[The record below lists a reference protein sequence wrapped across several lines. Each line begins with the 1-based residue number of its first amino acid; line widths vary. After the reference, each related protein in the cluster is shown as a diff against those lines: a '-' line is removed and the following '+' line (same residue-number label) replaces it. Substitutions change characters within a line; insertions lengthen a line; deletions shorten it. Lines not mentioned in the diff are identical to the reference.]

1 MVRTG
6 TRKMQ
11 KRSMC
16 FWISGH
22 HISAMLLTTIFL
34 MFWVLGWLWKIKIR
48 SRKSILVK
56 IFIKNIFFW
65 RLIIFHS
72 CCKIL
77 CFTLFPILLKK
88 INFGLF
94 LLYVISFFSL
104 FDYFLSKILP
114 QINPARL
121 HAAILCKFDFP
132 CDWQS
137 RACSEDNFQR
147 SSNVAWL

>member
-1 MVRTG
+1 MRPFGTLWEPQWIRKKSSGQLRSSSIDGSCRMVRTG
-6 TRKMQ
+6 TRKIQ

-16 FWISGH
+16 FRISGH

-88 INFGLF
+88 INFGSF
-94 LLYVISFFSL
+94 LLYVIIIIL
-104 FDYFLSKILP
+104 FTFWFIFVK
-114 QINPARL
+114 NP
-121 HAAILCKFDFP
+121 P
-132 CDWQS
+132 P
-137 RACSEDNFQR
+137 N
-147 SSNVAWL
+147 